1 MGKQATTADLKA
13 GPTSKVVR
21 VIIYARVSSQKQLD
35 DKEEDSIK
43 SQIHCC
49 RKFCK
54 EMQRV
59 GEQWEI
65 VEIISDDGRTG
76 RNDKRDGI
84 NQVRAHTS
92 RGDADVVL
100 VYGLSRAFRNSRLG
114 HEFDQALQENG
125 VRLVSTTQ
133 PGGND
138 TPYERFVRSIFW
150 ALAELTSNIIADDV
164 RRSIFTRLEK
174 GLTHGG
180 VPKPGYGIEKGRL
193 FIVPEDAKVVFEIF
207 DMAVNGMTPMEI
219 VNDLNERK
227 IRTRRRTSNK
237 GKVTGGKRFRI
248 EHVLTILRD
257 PTYKGVIVHDGVE
270 YRYKRPHNR
279 HSGRA

>member
-1 MGKQATTADLKA
+1 MKTTPKA
-13 GPTSKVVR
+13 YRPNTFEGAEDPNRTEPLVEKTIR

-35 DKEEDSIK
+35 NKEEDSIK

-54 EMQRV
+54 EMQRI
-59 GEQWEI
+59 GERWEI

-84 NQVRAHTS
+84 NRVRAHTS

-114 HEFDQALQENG
+114 HEFDQALRENG

-138 TPYERFVRSIFW
+138 TPY
-150 ALAELTSNIIADDV
+150 
-164 RRSIFTRLEK
+164 
-174 GLTHGG
+174 
-180 VPKPGYGIEKGRL
+180 
-193 FIVPEDAKVVFEIF
+193 
-207 DMAVNGMTPMEI
+207 
-219 VNDLNERK
+219 
-227 IRTRRRTSNK
+227 
-237 GKVTGGKRFRI
+237 
-248 EHVLTILRD
+248 
-257 PTYKGVIVHDGVE
+257 
-270 YRYKRPHNR
+270 
-279 HSGRA
+279 